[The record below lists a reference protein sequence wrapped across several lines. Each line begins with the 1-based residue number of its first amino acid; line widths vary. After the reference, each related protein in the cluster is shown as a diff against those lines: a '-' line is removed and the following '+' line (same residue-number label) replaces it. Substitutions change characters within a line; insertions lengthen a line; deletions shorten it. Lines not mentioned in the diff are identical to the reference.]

1 MRRSFLGERSHGV
14 FAFPFHEL
22 QSLQSAPVRS
32 LLGGVGLRSGG
43 GGPEGGDQRADA
55 VNGQHVLIGAA
66 FRGPRLFRRIIKAFE
81 IAIMAGE
88 KPRIGLAHMADAQRI
103 DKARQRNRATLVNRI
118 EQVLNGFQIGR
129 RLFFAV
135 FALLALVVTG
145 MMSFITSSNAGGG
158 AAVDIGISLEEGL
171 GNEPVWVGLGIL
183 LFVYALIISE
193 VVHRTLAA
201 ALGGIAAILAL
212 NYYKSGAALTLAET
226 TTLIEWETIGLLLGM
241 MVMVGVISHTG
252 IFEWFA
258 VQAYKKSK
266 GNVWTLVV
274 ILCSVTAVLS
284 AFLDNVTTMLL
295 LTPVTIQLARVLDLD
310 PIPVLIAEVLFSNIG
325 GAATM
330 IGDPPNIIIGS
341 MMSESAIAG
350 NTDAGIAGLASQ
362 GVSFNDFIIELA
374 PGILLTIIPT
384 FMMLKWM
391 YAEEFSG
398 ERIRDVEELESKY
411 GVKDAKMLK
420 ASGTILGLVILGFFL
435 NPILHIPVSWVAL
448 VGAVL
453 MLLVT
458 NPHELEEP
466 LEKVEWTTLIFFAG
480 LFVLIHSLQHLGVI
494 SWIGDQVESSIIF
507 FDQEYRF
514 VAALVII
521 LWVSAIASA
530 FIDNIPYTITMIPVV
545 LQISVSLNLD
555 LGPLIWA
562 LAFGACLGGNGT
574 LIGASA
580 NVVTAGM
587 SEEAGYPISFNQFFK
602 AGFPVMLMTVSIIT
616 GYVVMVYWV
625 DEVWKWIFLAIALL
639 GIVWQFYNGKSK
651 GKNWAE
657 ALVDDESILKMV
669 PESINSFLE
678 DE

>member
-1 MRRSFLGERSHGV
+1 MRTT
-14 FAFPFHEL
+14 
-22 QSLQSAPVRS
+22 
-32 LLGGVGLRSGG
+32 
-43 GGPEGGDQRADA
+43 
-55 VNGQHVLIGAA
+55 
-66 FRGPRLFRRIIKAFE
+66 RI
-81 IAIMAGE
+81 
-88 KPRIGLAHMADAQRI
+88 L
-103 DKARQRNRATLVNRI
+103 NRHPSQWI
-118 EQVLNGFQIGR
+118 
-129 RLFFAV
+129 
-135 FALLALVVTG
+135 ALLALVVAG
-145 MMSFITSSNAGGG
+145 LMSFITSSNAGGG
-158 AAVDIGISLEEGL
+158 AAVDIGITLKDGF

-201 ALGGIAAILAL
+201 ALGGISAILAL

-252 IFEWFA
+252 VFEWFA
-258 VQAYKKSK
+258 VQAYKQSK

-295 LTPVTIQLARVLDLD
+295 LTPVTIQLARVLDLN
-310 PIPVLIAEVLFSNIG
+310 PIPILIAEVLFSNIG

-341 MMSESAIAG
+341 MMSESAIAANSDEG
-350 NTDAGIAGLASQ
+350 VASLASQ

-384 FMMLKWM
+384 FMMIKWM
-391 YAEEFSG
+391 YAEEFAG
-398 ERIRDVEELESKY
+398 ERIRDVEELEAKY

-420 ASGTILGLVILGFFL
+420 SSGTILCLVILGFFL

-458 NPHELEEP
+458 NRHELEEP
-466 LEKVEWTTLIFFAG
+466 LEKVEWSTLIFFAG

-494 SWIGDQVESSIIF
+494 SWIGDQVESSIIY
-507 FDQEYRF
+507 FDEENRF

-545 LQISVSLNLD
+545 LQISSSLNLD
-555 LGPLIWA
+555 LGPMIWA

-625 DEVWKWIFLAIALL
+625 DEVWKWILL
-639 GIVWQFYNGKSK
+639 GIALFGIIWQFYNGKSK

-657 ALVDDESILKMV
+657 ALVDDQSV
-669 PESINSFLE
+669 INFGE
-678 DE
+678 E

>member
-1 MRRSFLGERSHGV
+1 MR
-14 FAFPFHEL
+14 
-22 QSLQSAPVRS
+22 
-32 LLGGVGLRSGG
+32 
-43 GGPEGGDQRADA
+43 
-55 VNGQHVLIGAA
+55 
-66 FRGPRLFRRIIKAFE
+66 
-81 IAIMAGE
+81 
-88 KPRIGLAHMADAQRI
+88 
-103 DKARQRNRATLVNRI
+103 TNRI
-118 EQVLNGFQIGR
+118 LNRHPSQWIS
-129 RLFFAV
+129 V
-135 FALLALVVTG
+135 LALVG
-145 MMSFITSSNAGGG
+145 AGLMAFITSTNAGGG
-158 AAVDIGISLEEGL
+158 AAVDIGIKLQDGL

-183 LFVYALIISE
+183 LFVYALIITE

-201 ALGGIAAILAL
+201 AVGGLAAIFAL
-212 NYYKSGAALTLAET
+212 NHYKTGGALTLAET

-295 LTPVTIQLARVLDLD
+295 LTPVTIQLARVLDLN
-310 PIPVLIAEVLFSNIG
+310 PIPLLIAEVLFSNIG

-341 MMSESAIAG
+341 MMSASAIESAG
-350 NTDAGIAGLASQ
+350 YENLASD

-374 PGILLTIIPT
+374 PGIMLTIVPT

-391 YAEEFSG
+391 YADEFSG
-398 ERIRDVEELESKY
+398 ERIRDVEELEAKY

-420 ASGTILGLVILGFFL
+420 ASGTVLALVIIGFFL
-435 NPILHIPVSWVAL
+435 NPIIHIPVSWVAL
-448 VGAVL
+448 IGAVV

-458 NPHELEEP
+458 DRHELEEP

-494 SWIGDQVESSIIF
+494 SWIGDQVESAIIY
-507 FDQEYRF
+507 FDEEYRF
-514 VAALVII
+514 VAALVIV

-545 LQISVSLNLD
+545 LQISDSLGLD

-587 SEEAGYPISFNQFFK
+587 SEEAGYPISFNEFFK
-602 AGFPVMLMTVSIIT
+602 AGFPVMLMTVTIIT

-625 DEVWKWIFLAIALL
+625 DEIWKWILLAVALL
-639 GIVWQFYNGKSK
+639 GIVWQYYNGKSK

-657 ALVDDESILKMV
+657 ALVDDESIIDITVAALPLSSK
-669 PESINSFLE
+669 EE
-678 DE
+678 E

>member
-1 MRRSFLGERSHGV
+1 MR
-14 FAFPFHEL
+14 
-22 QSLQSAPVRS
+22 
-32 LLGGVGLRSGG
+32 
-43 GGPEGGDQRADA
+43 
-55 VNGQHVLIGAA
+55 
-66 FRGPRLFRRIIKAFE
+66 
-81 IAIMAGE
+81 
-88 KPRIGLAHMADAQRI
+88 
-103 DKARQRNRATLVNRI
+103 TNRI
-118 EQVLNGFQIGR
+118 LSRHPSQWISV
-129 RLFFAV
+129 
-135 FALLALVVTG
+135 LALVG
-145 MMSFITSSNAGGG
+145 AGLMAFITSTNAGGG
-158 AAVDIGISLEEGL
+158 AAVDIGIKLQDGL

-183 LFVYALIISE
+183 LFVYALIITE

-201 ALGGIAAILAL
+201 AVGGLAAIFAL
-212 NYYKSGAALTLAET
+212 NHYKTGGALTLAET

-295 LTPVTIQLARVLDLD
+295 LTPVTIQLARVLDLN
-310 PIPVLIAEVLFSNIG
+310 PIPLLIAEVLFSNIG

-341 MMSESAIAG
+341 MMSASAIESAG
-350 NTDAGIAGLASQ
+350 YENLASD

-374 PGILLTIIPT
+374 PGIMLTIVPT

-391 YAEEFSG
+391 YADEFSG
-398 ERIRDVEELESKY
+398 ERIRDVEELEAKY

-420 ASGTILGLVILGFFL
+420 ASGTVLALVIIGFFL
-435 NPILHIPVSWVAL
+435 NPIIHIPVSWVAL
-448 VGAVL
+448 IGAVV

-458 NPHELEEP
+458 DRHELEEP

-494 SWIGDQVESSIIF
+494 SWIGDQVESAIIY
-507 FDQEYRF
+507 FDEEYRF
-514 VAALVII
+514 VAALVIV

-545 LQISVSLNLD
+545 LQISDSLGLD

-587 SEEAGYPISFNQFFK
+587 SEEAGYPISFNEFFK
-602 AGFPVMLMTVSIIT
+602 AGFPVMLMTVTIIT

-625 DEVWKWIFLAIALL
+625 DEIWKWILLAVALL
-639 GIVWQFYNGKSK
+639 GIVWQYYNGKSK

-657 ALVDDESILKMV
+657 ALVDDESIIDITVAALPLSSK
-669 PESINSFLE
+669 EE
-678 DE
+678 E

>member
-1 MRRSFLGERSHGV
+1 MRT
-14 FAFPFHEL
+14 
-22 QSLQSAPVRS
+22 
-32 LLGGVGLRSGG
+32 
-43 GGPEGGDQRADA
+43 
-55 VNGQHVLIGAA
+55 
-66 FRGPRLFRRIIKAFE
+66 
-81 IAIMAGE
+81 
-88 KPRIGLAHMADAQRI
+88 
-103 DKARQRNRATLVNRI
+103 NR
-118 EQVLNGFQIGR
+118 VLNRHPSQWI
-129 RLFFAV
+129 
-135 FALLALVVTG
+135 ALLALIGAGV
-145 MMSFITSSNAGGG
+145 MNFITSSNAGGG
-158 AAVDIGISLEEGL
+158 AGVDIGITLKDGL

-201 ALGGIAAILAL
+201 ATGGLVAILAL
-212 NYYKSGAALTLAET
+212 NYYKTGDALTLAET

-241 MVMVGVISHTG
+241 MVMVGIISQTG

-274 ILCSVTAVLS
+274 ILCVVTAILS

-295 LTPVTIQLARVLDLD
+295 LTPVTIQLARVLDLN
-310 PIPVLIAEVLFSNIG
+310 PIPILISEVIFSNIG
-325 GAATM
+325 GTATM

-341 MMSESAIAG
+341 MMSESAINKAG
-350 NTDAGIAGLASQ
+350 YSDLASQ
-362 GVSFNDFIIELA
+362 GVTFNDFIIELA
-374 PGILLTIIPT
+374 PGILLTIVPT
-384 FMMLKWM
+384 FMMIKWM

-411 GVKDAKMLK
+411 GIKDAKMLK
-420 ASGTILGLVILGFFL
+420 AAGAILGLVIAGFFL
-435 NPILHIPVSWVAL
+435 NPILHISVSWVAL
-448 VGAVL
+448 TGAVL
-453 MLLVT
+453 MLLLT
-458 NPHELEEP
+458 SRHHLEEP
-466 LEKVEWTTLIFFAG
+466 LEKVEWSTLIFFAG

-494 SWIGDQVESSIIF
+494 NWIGDQVESAIGYFSS
-507 FDQEYRF
+507 EYQF

-545 LQISVSLNLD
+545 LQISDTMGLE

-587 SEEAGYPISFNQFFK
+587 SEEAGYPISFNEFFK
-602 AGFPVMLMTVSIIT
+602 AGFPVMLMTVTIMT
-616 GYVVMVYWV
+616 GYIVVVYLV
-625 DEVWKWIFLAIALL
+625 GAVWKFAFVAIALL
-639 GIVWQFYNGKSK
+639 GVIWQYYNGKSK
-651 GKNWAE
+651 GKTWAE
-657 ALVDDESILKMV
+657 ALVDSESVL
-669 PESINSFLE
+669 SILE

>member
-1 MRRSFLGERSHGV
+1 MR
-14 FAFPFHEL
+14 
-22 QSLQSAPVRS
+22 
-32 LLGGVGLRSGG
+32 
-43 GGPEGGDQRADA
+43 
-55 VNGQHVLIGAA
+55 
-66 FRGPRLFRRIIKAFE
+66 
-81 IAIMAGE
+81 
-88 KPRIGLAHMADAQRI
+88 
-103 DKARQRNRATLVNRI
+103 TNRI
-118 EQVLNGFQIGR
+118 LSRHPSQWISV
-129 RLFFAV
+129 
-135 FALLALVVTG
+135 LALVG
-145 MMSFITSSNAGGG
+145 AGLMAFITSTNAGGG
-158 AAVDIGISLEEGL
+158 AAVDIGIKLQDGL

-183 LFVYALIISE
+183 LFVYALIITE

-201 ALGGIAAILAL
+201 AVGGLAAIVAL
-212 NYYKSGAALTLAET
+212 NHYKTGGALTLAET

-295 LTPVTIQLARVLDLD
+295 LTPVTIQLARVLDLN
-310 PIPVLIAEVLFSNIG
+310 PIPLLIAEVLFSNIG

-341 MMSESAIAG
+341 MMSASAIESAG
-350 NTDAGIAGLASQ
+350 YENLASD

-374 PGILLTIIPT
+374 PGIMLTIVPT

-391 YAEEFSG
+391 YADEFSG
-398 ERIRDVEELESKY
+398 ERIRDVEELEAKY
-411 GVKDAKMLK
+411 GVKDVKMLK
-420 ASGTILGLVILGFFL
+420 ASGTVLTLVILGFFL
-435 NPILHIPVSWVAL
+435 NPIIHIPVSWVAL
-448 VGAVL
+448 VGAVV
-453 MLLVT
+453 MLLLT
-458 NPHELEEP
+458 DRHELEEP

-494 SWIGDQVESSIIF
+494 SWIGDQVESAIIY
-507 FDQEYRF
+507 FDEEYRF
-514 VAALVII
+514 VAALVIV

-545 LQISVSLNLD
+545 LQISDSLGLD

-587 SEEAGYPISFNQFFK
+587 SEEAGYPISFNEFFK
-602 AGFPVMLMTVSIIT
+602 AGFPVMLMTVTIIT

-625 DEVWKWIFLAIALL
+625 DEIWKWILLAIALL
-639 GIVWQFYNGKSK
+639 GIVWQYYNGKSK

-657 ALVDDESILKMV
+657 ALVDDESIIDITVAALPLSGK
-669 PESINSFLE
+669 EE
-678 DE
+678 E